1 MATDKSHGLA
11 LGDIAQI
18 KKLTTMLRMGPERKG
33 FSYDYVKRVLD
44 EHDPRQNEE
53 ILAIARDLVA
63 ARERSMAALLEVRAK
78 QAAKKQQRKTPTS
91 TKA

>member
-18 KKLTTMLRMGPERKG
+18 TKLTKQLRLGPEGKG

-44 EHDPRQNEE
+44 ERDPRQNDD
-53 ILAIARDLVA
+53 ILVIAQRMVADRKRSMDALVA
-63 ARERSMAALLEVRAK
+63 EAAK
-78 QAAKKQQRKTPTS
+78 KAAKKQQRKH
-91 TKA
+91 AAR